1 MILFSLFYFNLSS
14 RRQKNSRPA
23 MIKLKTTEEMEM
35 ECIAKM
41 RKQTRQHIKAN
52 ESSMKKA
59 ITSTSYHPV
68 RVTTGMTQ
76 PQEFHFETEKRVKP
90 HPMTTR
96 SDDTSKEF
104 LKTLRQ
110 HPQSPVRHSSLFHQL
125 VERAHTHTHTVHAMV
140 TLCIQSCHSYGNARS
155 KKYKNVKYSNLKLTD
170 FDF

>member
-1 MILFSLFYFNLSS
+1 MKSILSS
-14 RRQKNSRPA
+14 RRQKTNRPT

-35 ECIAKM
+35 ERIAKM

-68 RVTTGMTQ
+68 RMTAGMTQ

-96 SDDTSKEF
+96 CDDASREF
-104 LKTLRQ
+104 LKSLRQ
-110 HPQSPVRHSSLFHQL
+110 HPQSPVRHSFLTHQIVGCTL
-125 VERAHTHTHTVHAMV
+125 MHMVLAVVTVHILFSHF
-140 TLCIQSCHSYGNARS
+140 TLVGILAA
-155 KKYKNVKYSNLKLTD
+155 SNQK
-170 FDF
+170 FF